1 MLVSLDTDLYIMTEH
16 HGSTCMTSA
25 TTHLRVNMV
34 NHSAASDGGERGR
47 VIVDYDS
54 GARPR
59 IVWRSARDMGDE
71 MSPGCH
77 ASPCERQEAH
87 MPTKGFAP
95 AVGGHG
101 IV

>member
-1 MLVSLDTDLYIMTEH
+1 MPVSLDTDLYSMTEH

-25 TTHLRVNMV
+25 TTHVRVNMV
-34 NHSAASDGGERGR
+34 NHSTASDGGERGR

-87 MPTKGFAP
+87 KRKF
-95 AVGGHG
+95 VLQLL
-101 IV
+101 

>member
-25 TTHLRVNMV
+25 TTHMRVNMV

-47 VIVDYDS
+47 VIVVHDS
-54 GARPR
+54 RARPR
-59 IVWRSARDMGDE
+59 IVWHLAIDMGDE
-71 MSPGCH
+71 QSPGCH

-87 MPTKGFAP
+87 TWPS
-95 AVGGHG
+95 VLQLL
-101 IV
+101 